1 MVINMSTAANII
13 LVINTIMLKTIVTVI
28 MVRYGLSLFVF
39 VAPSPTSRV
48 LETSHNHFSTV
59 L

>member
-1 MVINMSTAANII
+1 MVINNSTAANII
-13 LVINTIMLKTIVTVI
+13 LVINNIMLKTIVTVI
-28 MVRYGLSLFVF
+28 TVRYSLSLFVF
-39 VAPSPTSRV
+39 VAPSLTSRA